1 MFRVFL
7 ILAPLIVLA
16 GCKEE
21 VSQVQ
26 QTTKAVVV
34 QTAEVGVYADESDF
48 NFPAVVSAVNT
59 IDLSFEVTGRLK
71 QVNLPEGTTVKQ
83 GQLLA
88 AIDDAPYLR
97 RVEQATTRLTKAKR
111 DLKRI
116 ESLFDKGLASRAQ
129 LDNSTTERELAEID
143 LKQSKQDLAYTKL
156 YAPFDA
162 QIAQRMVDNKN
173 FVQAGQIV
181 AKLQDVSKIYFKINV
196 PERLFTAN
204 RDGKISAATATIISS
219 PDKQY
224 AVEYVEHSTQ
234 LEPYTQTYQAVF
246 AMDPPKDTTL
256 TPGARAMVKVHI
268 SNLSN
273 TLGKVVPLSALV
285 GTQEAGFY
293 VWQFVGD
300 NEALV
305 KVPVTV
311 VNMSGNFVLVQSAL
325 KDGDSVVSA
334 GASKMYEGV
343 IAKAYVME

>member
-129 LDNSTTERELAEID
+129 LDNSTTERAC
-143 LKQSKQDLAYTKL
+143 
-156 YAPFDA
+156 
-162 QIAQRMVDNKN
+162 
-173 FVQAGQIV
+173 
-181 AKLQDVSKIYFKINV
+181 
-196 PERLFTAN
+196 
-204 RDGKISAATATIISS
+204 
-219 PDKQY
+219 
-224 AVEYVEHSTQ
+224 
-234 LEPYTQTYQAVF
+234 
-246 AMDPPKDTTL
+246 
-256 TPGARAMVKVHI
+256 
-268 SNLSN
+268 
-273 TLGKVVPLSALV
+273 
-285 GTQEAGFY
+285 
-293 VWQFVGD
+293 
-300 NEALV
+300 
-305 KVPVTV
+305 
-311 VNMSGNFVLVQSAL
+311 
-325 KDGDSVVSA
+325 
-334 GASKMYEGV
+334 
-343 IAKAYVME
+343 

>member
-1 MFRVFL
+1 MR
-7 ILAPLIVLA
+7 
-16 GCKEE
+16 
-21 VSQVQ
+21 
-26 QTTKAVVV
+26 
-34 QTAEVGVYADESDF
+34 
-48 NFPAVVSAVNT
+48 
-59 IDLSFEVTGRLK
+59 
-71 QVNLPEGTTVKQ
+71 
-83 GQLLA
+83 
-88 AIDDAPYLR
+88 
-97 RVEQATTRLTKAKR
+97 
-111 DLKRI
+111 
-116 ESLFDKGLASRAQ
+116 
-129 LDNSTTERELAEID
+129 NSTIQQQSELAEID

-325 KDGDSVVSA
+325 KTATVWCRLVP
-334 GASKMYEGV
+334 
-343 IAKAYVME
+343 AKCMKVLLRKRM